1 MRIQY
6 NLDVLKPHQP
16 TNDLFALTLKKVK
29 GAKYIS
35 IKIDEID
42 QNTTS
47 VFIKIVGTEE
57 LSLENIRESLDS
69 LSSSIHSCD
78 EVIIEDYDWD

>member
-16 TNDLFALTLKKVK
+16 TNDKFALTLKKVK
-29 GAKYIS
+29 GTKYIN